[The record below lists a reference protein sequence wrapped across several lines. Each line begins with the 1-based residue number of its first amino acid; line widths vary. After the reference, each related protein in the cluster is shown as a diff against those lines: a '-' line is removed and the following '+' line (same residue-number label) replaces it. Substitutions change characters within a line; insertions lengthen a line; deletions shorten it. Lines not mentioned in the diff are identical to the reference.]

1 MNAAPFPS
9 LSDKE
14 LSSESA
20 HNAAGIEPLLNSS
33 SINPTPCWRLQ
44 GRRDPLCQE
53 GSQRRPRV
61 PLPLGP

>member
-20 HNAAGIEPLLNSS
+20 HNAAGIETLLNSS
-33 SINPTPCWRLQ
+33 SINPAACWRLW
-44 GRRDPLCQE
+44 GRRDPLHQE
-53 GSQRRPRV
+53 RSQRWPRV